1 MPKLGEGSYRK
12 SEEDSVSA
20 DEKIK
25 EGTMLLASTEIDS
38 DHIIINSD
46 S

>member
-1 MPKLGEGSYRK
+1 MPKLGERSYRK

-25 EGTMLLASTEIDS
+25 EGTIILARTEIDS
-38 DHIIINSD
+38 DHVIINSN